1 MMVVMPKVLVGSD
14 PNYLLLT
21 AEDSAGRAPQFLV
34 AELHLD
40 GLSASGRI
48 VHNYATGFEDLA
60 DFFQQQA
67 DDWRGWAGTRRWQSI
82 EGDLEIE
89 ARHQY
94 GHVQLRITM
103 RRFVYDWGNHGW
115 TATGDL
121 TIEPGEQLTQIANG
135 VRSLAAG

>member
-1 MMVVMPKVLVGSD
+1 MAMVRVGSD

-21 AEDSAGRAPQFLV
+21 ADDSAGGAPQFLV

-40 GLSASGRI
+40 GLSASGRV

-60 DFFQQQA
+60 DFFQRQA
-67 DDWRGWAGTRRWQSI
+67 DDWRGWAGTRRWESL
-82 EGDLEIE
+82 EGDLEVE
-89 ARHQY
+89 ARHLY
-94 GHVQLRITM
+94 GLVQLRVTM
-103 RRFVYDWGNHGW
+103 RRVRSDWGNHGW

-121 TIEPGEQLTQIANG
+121 TIEPGEQLTQIAKG

>member
-1 MMVVMPKVLVGSD
+1 MMMVMPEVRIGSD

-21 AEDSAGRAPQFLV
+21 ADDPAGGALQFLV

-40 GLSASGRI
+40 GLSASGR
-48 VHNYATGFEDLA
+48 VVNNYATGFEDLA
-60 DFFQQQA
+60 DFLQEQA
-67 DDWRGWAGTRRWQSI
+67 DDWRGWAGTRKWESL

-103 RRFVYDWGNHGW
+103 RRFVPGWGNHGW
-115 TATGDL
+115 SATGDL
-121 TIEPGEQLTQIANG
+121 TIEPGEQLTQIAKG
-135 VRSLAAG
+135 MRSLAAG

>member
-1 MMVVMPKVLVGSD
+1 MRIGSE

-21 AEDSAGRAPQFLV
+21 ADDSAGGTPQFLV

-40 GLSASGRI
+40 GLSATGR
-48 VHNYATGFEDLA
+48 VVNNYATGFEDLA
-60 DFFQQQA
+60 DFLQQQS
-67 DDWRGWAGTRRWQSI
+67 DDWRGWAGTRNWESL
-82 EGDLEIE
+82 EGDLAIE

-103 RRFVYDWGNHGW
+103 RRSVSRWGNHGW

-121 TIEPGEQLTQIANG
+121 TIEPGEQLIQIAKG
-135 VRSLAAG
+135 MRSLATG